1 MSKVDSS
8 WKTWLLEKTVRV
20 FFFRQG
26 FLSVSSSPVFPF
38 QSSSWSISF
47 FASSESLSS
56 SVISSSALSSL
67 ASWSLFWR
75 SGERLSGTGDDSL
88 RLAFSDPLEKRMYAW
103 MWYFTDA
110 TRNYRLII
118 FMKENNRYFTFYF
131 ILKKKKQL
139 KKNFS
144 FSLHLEIIY

>member
-88 RLAFSDPLEKRMYAW
+88 RLTFSDPLEKRMYTW

-110 TRNYRLII
+110 TRDYNH
-118 FMKENNRYFTFYF
+118 FYKRKQP
-131 ILKKKKQL
+131 ILQVLFYL

-144 FSLHLEIIY
+144 FSVHLKITY